1 MNGSGRDS
9 ERRLSHSL
17 GPPAR
22 GMTHSQAPAA
32 SQDPPSAVSPLEATL
47 AQRRQQGMRWG
58 PGPLGS
64 PRSPA
69 TSNQERPKPVWGR
82 LSRFAA
88 VLLGRSP

>member
-1 MNGSGRDS
+1 MNGSGRDN

-22 GMTHSQAPAA
+22 GMTHSESPAVP
-32 SQDPPSAVSPLEATL
+32 QDPPSAVSPLEATL
-47 AQRRQQGMRWG
+47 VRRRQQGIRRG

-69 TSNQERPKPVWGR
+69 TSSQERPKPVWGR
-82 LSRFAA
+82 LS
-88 VLLGRSP
+88 